1 MAGTKSLEE
10 VISLI
15 RYIGVNEQRIAVQIC
30 AIKEQLKEIEFQTY
44 NFLVYPGRKDL
55 IPKALTFL
63 GGGGFIR

>member
-30 AIKEQLKEIEFQTY
+30 AIKEQLKEIEFKTF
-44 NFLVYPGRKDL
+44 NF
-55 IPKALTFL
+55 
-63 GGGGFIR
+63 